1 MGSRTLHLIGAATGI
16 CALAVAAAISRP
28 TSGRASPVIRS
39 ESEIRDLDI
48 EFYRGRVERDRYGAS
63 DRAHLALL
71 YLNRA
76 RELGDHADLLRSE
89 EMARHSL
96 SLRHGRNGAA
106 FAVLTSSLLAQHR
119 FVEARQA
126 AERMVAL
133 DSSSSGARGMLAETQ
148 LELGSY
154 DEAARNFGMLA
165 MRRADPAVAP
175 RYARWEELKGRP
187 KEARRLLR
195 DARDVARVTHAM
207 PAGQLAWFQLRL
219 GDLALRFGRLDE
231 AESELLAGL
240 AAAPTDYRLLG
251 ALARLELVRGRAG
264 RAIEYGERAVARVL
278 DPGTLGI
285 LHDAHVARGDTAAAG
300 QYARAMAIAVLN
312 QPAPLHR
319 AWSMFLLDHG
329 RAVDTVLAR
338 AREEIA
344 TRRDVYGW
352 DLLAWALH
360 RAGHH
365 VEARVAM
372 RQALAQG
379 TRDATLE
386 YHAGMIGLALGDSAE
401 ARRHLERALAINPYW
416 HHSQPAAARA
426 ILESR

>member
-16 CALAVAAAISRP
+16 CALAVAAAVSRP

>member
-1 MGSRTLHLIGAATGI
+1 MGSRTLHLIGVATGI
-16 CALAVAAAISRP
+16 CALAVAAAVSRP
-28 TSGRASPVIRS
+28 TNGRASPVVRS

-48 EFYRGRVERDRYGAS
+48 EFYRGRVERDRYGAT
-63 DRAHLALL
+63 DRAHLALH

-76 RELGDHADLLRSE
+76 RERGDHADLLRSE

-96 SLRHGRNGAA
+96 SLRKDRNGAA
-106 FAVLTSSLLAQHR
+106 FVVLASSLLAQHR
-119 FVEARQA
+119 FMEARA
-126 AERMVAL
+126 VAERVVAL
-133 DSSSSGARGMLAETQ
+133 DSASPGARGMLAEIQ

-154 DEAARNFGMLA
+154 DEAARNFGMLV
-165 MRRADPAVAP
+165 MRRADPTVAP
-175 RYARWEELKGRP
+175 RYARWEELRGRP
-187 KEARRLLR
+187 EEARRLLR
-195 DARDVARVTHAM
+195 HARDVARGTHAM

-219 GDLALRFGRLDE
+219 GDLALRFGRLRE

-251 ALARLELVRGRAG
+251 ALARLELIRGRAD

-285 LHDAHVARGDTAAAG
+285 LHDAHAARGDAAAAE
-300 QYARAMAIAVLN
+300 QYARAMALAVLN

-352 DLLAWALH
+352 DLLGWALH

-365 VEARVAM
+365 VEARDAM

-401 ARRHLERALAINPYW
+401 ARRHLGRALAINPYW
-416 HHSQPAAARA
+416 HHSQPAVSRA
-426 ILESR
+426 ILRSR